1 MGFDDEKKPADEG
14 VTENRSHRG
23 NISSE
28 KMERRGCL
36 DRVSAATWPLCQE
49 RLWIGWKWRVTELDG
64 PSTSHAADPTPDKA
78 RTGLT

>member
-1 MGFDDEKKPADEG
+1 MTRRNQQTKVSPRIEA
-14 VTENRSHRG
+14 TAG

-49 RLWIGWKWRVTELDG
+49 RLRIGWKWRVTELDG
-64 PSTSHAADPTPDKA
+64 PSTSHAVDPTPDKA